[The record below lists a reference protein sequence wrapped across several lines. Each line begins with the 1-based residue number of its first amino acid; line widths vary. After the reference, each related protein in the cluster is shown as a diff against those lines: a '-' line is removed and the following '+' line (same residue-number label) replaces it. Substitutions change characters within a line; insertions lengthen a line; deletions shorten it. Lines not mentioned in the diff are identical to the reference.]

1 MIWQAY
7 IWVKKKNIEMMAE
20 IDWLVSAC
28 DVYWSRASEQ
38 VVRGLLNI
46 ISYLIKNDEGIM
58 AKIQLHIH

>member
-7 IWVKKKNIEMMAE
+7 IWVKKIKKKIEMMAE

-46 ISYLIKNDEGIM
+46 ISYLIKM
-58 AKIQLHIH
+58 MRA

>member
-1 MIWQAY
+1 
-7 IWVKKKNIEMMAE
+7 MMAE

-58 AKIQLHIH
+58 AKIQLHIN